1 MKELL
6 EEHYHHRNAY
16 EDFSTPDPL
25 IVLRQYTSSPYFDSI
40 ALVCALFAYGRASEI
55 VKFLQKLDFE
65 ILKCD
70 IQKIQKM
77 VFPYYRFQTQED
89 VKNLFILLVEI
100 QKEGGIKALMLEG
113 YKQDGIFGAI
123 NRAIERLSKSR
134 HNTYGMQFLFSK
146 TINRKNLS
154 SHSPLKRWN
163 LFLRWLVRK
172 DNIDFGFWS
181 EIPTS
186 DLILPLDTHTF
197 KICHKLG
204 LLQRKSYDLKSAIEV
219 TQALKKFDCNDPI
232 KYDFA
237 LYRIGQEKL
246 AF

>member
-6 EEHYHHRNAY
+6 ERHYHHRNTY

-25 IVLRQYTSSPYFDSI
+25 VVLRQYVSSPCFDSI
-40 ALVCALFAYGRASEI
+40 ALICALFAYGKASEI

-65 ILKCD
+65 ILTLDSKE
-70 IQKIQKM
+70 IQKM

-100 QKEGGIKALMLEG
+100 QKEGGIKTLMLEG
-113 YKQDGIFGAI
+113 YRQDGILGAI
-123 NRAIERLSKSR
+123 NKIIERLNKNKY
-134 HNTYGMQFLFSK
+134 NTYGMQFLFSK
-146 TINRKNLS
+146 PVNKKNFS
-154 SHSPLKRWN
+154 NHSPLKRWN

-172 DNIDFGFWS
+172 DNIDFGFWG
-181 EIPTS
+181 EIATS

-197 KICHKLG
+197 KICQKLG
-204 LLQRKSYDLKSAIEV
+204 LLQRKSYDLKSAIEA
-219 TQALKKFDCNDPI
+219 TQALKKFDYNDPV

-246 AF
+246 LF